1 MSLRELKPTTVK
13 SYRQVISRCFKD
25 WLDKP
30 IRQISRKDVLQRYSD
45 IKDGISERAI
55 QPEKANPRGLAEAQK
70 AMRYLSAIMNSY
82 AGDKLNGEPLLP
94 DGNPVEVLRDKRARK
109 TLKPRNRFLEKKE
122 RRALFDHLSIV
133 HHREYKGA
141 LKPAQ
146 ADYILMLMIT
156 GLRQGE
162 ARTLKWSDIDSD
174 TYTVLDTKNNQPH
187 TLPKTEVISSLFE
200 RNAND
205 TEWLFP
211 GRNGAAS
218 MDKVIEK
225 ASKETGI
232 QFTAHVLRR
241 TAATIA
247 AEHGFTQDQI
257 GRLLNHTSTS
267 VTDRYIQRTTKALL
281 PIVQLIENEILA
293 NYETPGIKAND
304 K

>member
-1 MSLRELKPTTVK
+1 
-13 SYRQVISRCFKD
+13 
-25 WLDKP
+25 
-30 IRQISRKDVLQRYSD
+30 
-45 IKDGISERAI
+45 
-55 QPEKANPRGLAEAQK
+55 
-70 AMRYLSAIMNSY
+70 
-82 AGDKLNGEPLLP
+82 
-94 DGNPVEVLRDKRARK
+94 
-109 TLKPRNRFLEKKE
+109 
-122 RRALFDHLSIV
+122 
-133 HHREYKGA
+133 
-141 LKPAQ
+141 
-146 ADYILMLMIT
+146 
-156 GLRQGE
+156 
-162 ARTLKWSDIDSD
+162 
-174 TYTVLDTKNNQPH
+174 
-187 TLPKTEVISSLFE
+187 LPKTEVISSLFE

-218 MDKVIEK
+218 MVKVIEK

>member
-1 MSLRELKPTTVK
+1 
-13 SYRQVISRCFKD
+13 
-25 WLDKP
+25 
-30 IRQISRKDVLQRYSD
+30 
-45 IKDGISERAI
+45 
-55 QPEKANPRGLAEAQK
+55 
-70 AMRYLSAIMNSY
+70 
-82 AGDKLNGEPLLP
+82 
-94 DGNPVEVLRDKRARK
+94 
-109 TLKPRNRFLEKKE
+109 
-122 RRALFDHLSIV
+122 
-133 HHREYKGA
+133 
-141 LKPAQ
+141 
-146 ADYILMLMIT
+146 ML
-156 GLRQGE
+156 
-162 ARTLKWSDIDSD
+162 
-174 TYTVLDTKNNQPH
+174 YTKNNQPH

-218 MDKVIEK
+218 MVKVIEK